1 MKKVL
6 IFSLLI
12 LAICGCSKK
21 QPESIFMICDGVEYS
36 RDNGVKSPE
45 TKVQRVIQLSKNQSN
60 TWHLFIDNVRVIS
73 DIEPKNGE
81 IPSDGI
87 LVKED
92 VISGFQDLNI
102 SQNKLEKYGIDINRI
117 SGHFTETLDTPS
129 SALNTSYV
137 TRTEGQCKK
146 VDRKI

>member
-1 MKKVL
+1 MA
-6 IFSLLI
+6 F
-12 LAICGCSKK
+12 G
-21 QPESIFMICDGVEYS
+21 
-36 RDNGVKSPE
+36 
-45 TKVQRVIQLSKNQSN
+45 
-60 TWHLFIDNVRVIS
+60 IDNVRVIS

-117 SGHFTETLDTPS
+117 SGHFTETLHTPS